1 MDKPAKSAGCAS
13 SFLSSPCSAHARG
26 LKTNNGTTAAAERT
40 MMFIVDRT
48 SGSFRTGKRSQKNEP
63 NRFERRPCTHGTAAM
78 AQNEV
83 KIMTSLPVDAMTVTN
98 FYKQNVYDPGD
109 NKIGEIS
116 DLLVEPD
123 GKIPAVMV
131 SVGGFL
137 GIGEKDVAVPFNA
150 VRITKKDNKTYLV
163 LNATKDALKSA
174 PGFKYDREKTTW
186 VPDTSS
192 GTVGAG
198 GTRN

>member
-1 MDKPAKSAGCAS
+1 M
-13 SFLSSPCSAHARG
+13 
-26 LKTNNGTTAAAERT
+26 NG
-40 MMFIVDRT
+40 IT
-48 SGSFRTGKRSQKNEP
+48 SGIALVLMV
-63 NRFERRPCTHGTAAM
+63 GTAAM
-78 AQNEV
+78 AQNAPSGQVGTPAAQSAPGTEV
-83 KIMTSLPVDAMTVTN
+83 KIMTNLPADAMTVTN

-123 GKIPAVMV
+123 GKIPAVMI

-174 PGFKYDREKTTW
+174 PGLKYDREKTTW

>member
-1 MDKPAKSAGCAS
+1 MNRIAS
-13 SFLSSPCSAHARG
+13 GIALV
-26 LKTNNGTTAAAERT
+26 L
-40 MMFIVDRT
+40 MV
-48 SGSFRTGKRSQKNEP
+48 
-63 NRFERRPCTHGTAAM
+63 GTAAM

-83 KIMTSLPVDAMTVTN
+83 KIMTSLPVDAMTVTI

-109 NKIGEIS
+109 NKIGEIA

-150 VRITKKDNKTYLV
+150 VRITKKENKTYLV

-174 PGFKYDREKTTW
+174 PGFKYDRERTTW

>member
-1 MDKPAKSAGCAS
+1 MNRIAS
-13 SFLSSPCSAHARG
+13 GIALV
-26 LKTNNGTTAAAERT
+26 L
-40 MMFIVDRT
+40 MV
-48 SGSFRTGKRSQKNEP
+48 
-63 NRFERRPCTHGTAAM
+63 GTAAM
-78 AQNEV
+78 AQNAPSGQVSTPAAQSAPGSEV
-83 KIMTSLPVDAMTVTN
+83 NIMTSLPADAMTVTN

-109 NKIGEIS
+109 NKTGEIS
-116 DLLVEPD
+116 DLMLEPD
-123 GKIPAVMV
+123 GKIPAVMI

-137 GIGEKDVAVPFNA
+137 GIGEKDVAVPFNT

-163 LNATKDALKSA
+163 VNATKDTLKSA

-198 GTRN
+198 GPRN

>member
-1 MDKPAKSAGCAS
+1 MNRIAS
-13 SFLSSPCSAHARG
+13 SVALV
-26 LKTNNGTTAAAERT
+26 L
-40 MMFIVDRT
+40 MVV
-48 SGSFRTGKRSQKNEP
+48 
-63 NRFERRPCTHGTAAM
+63 TAAM

-137 GIGEKDVAVPFNA
+137 GVGEKDVAVPFNA

-186 VPDTSS
+186 VPATSS

>member
-1 MDKPAKSAGCAS
+1 
-13 SFLSSPCSAHARG
+13 
-26 LKTNNGTTAAAERT
+26 
-40 MMFIVDRT
+40 
-48 SGSFRTGKRSQKNEP
+48 
-63 NRFERRPCTHGTAAM
+63 
-78 AQNEV
+78 
-83 KIMTSLPVDAMTVTN
+83 MTSLPPDAMTVTN

-186 VPDTSS
+186 VLDTSS

>member
-1 MDKPAKSAGCAS
+1 MNRIAS
-13 SFLSSPCSAHARG
+13 SVALV
-26 LKTNNGTTAAAERT
+26 L
-40 MMFIVDRT
+40 MV
-48 SGSFRTGKRSQKNEP
+48 
-63 NRFERRPCTHGTAAM
+63 GTAAM

-137 GIGEKDVAVPFNA
+137 GIGEKAVAVPFNA

>member
-1 MDKPAKSAGCAS
+1 MIGDD
-13 SFLSSPCSAHARG
+13 
-26 LKTNNGTTAAAERT
+26 GTTT
-40 MMFIVDRT
+40 MGAD
-48 SGSFRTGKRSQKNEP
+48 S
-63 NRFERRPCTHGTAAM
+63 NRYHFVSRWRVEGTCG
-78 AQNEV
+78 EV
-83 KIMTSLPVDAMTVTN
+83 ADVLI
-98 FYKQNVYDPGD
+98 
-109 NKIGEIS
+109 
-116 DLLVEPD
+116 EPD
-123 GKIPAVMV
+123 GKTPAVMV

>member
-1 MDKPAKSAGCAS
+1 MNRIAS
-13 SFLSSPCSAHARG
+13 GIALV
-26 LKTNNGTTAAAERT
+26 L
-40 MMFIVDRT
+40 MV
-48 SGSFRTGKRSQKNEP
+48 
-63 NRFERRPCTHGTAAM
+63 GTAAM
-78 AQNEV
+78 AQNAPSGQVRTPAAQSAPGTEV
-83 KIMTSLPVDAMTVTN
+83 KIVTSLPVDAMTVTN

-150 VRITKKDNKTYLV
+150 VRITKKDNKTYLE